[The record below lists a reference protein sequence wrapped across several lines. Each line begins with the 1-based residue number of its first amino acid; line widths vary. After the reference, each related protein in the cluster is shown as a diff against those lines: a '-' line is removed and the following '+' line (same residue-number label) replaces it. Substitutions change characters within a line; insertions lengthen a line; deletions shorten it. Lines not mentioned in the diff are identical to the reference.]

1 MLNDAPEVGG
11 WQLFVWSSD
20 VKEDV
25 QVCASGITRDHE
37 LTWSLGRFNDA
48 LSSHG
53 SVNDGEFLPFV
64 PFLLDIQFVPEN
76 IEK

>member
-25 QVCASGITRDHE
+25 QVCASGIIRDHE
-37 LTWSLGRFNDA
+37 LTWSLCIFNDA

-53 SVNDGEFLPFV
+53 SVNVG
-64 PFLLDIQFVPEN
+64 
-76 IEK
+76 